1 MKCVRFLSFP
11 LAVILFAACDSGTTL
26 QTTADGGN
34 QGSEPEG
41 IETIDFFGTESGDS
55 ETIPYEPEL
64 GFALPARGILS
75 VNTALIGSS
84 TDGASY
90 RQDCAPGQVLVGL
103 EGFASGDRV
112 SQVSARCVEAD
123 AAGVWAG
130 AAQVAGNP
138 VGITSGNPFKLDC
151 EAGHAITGIT
161 GVTRNNVVASV
172 QIHCAKL
179 DGPTSTSGDTK
190 DSNVVGVNDFAIARQ
205 LCGSGAVAT
214 GIQGRANNEMRGL
227 GLVCVESPATA
238 GRWTNPFN
246 WPVQAV
252 HAVMTPQGDIM
263 SFGFRNGSG
272 NRFDYDLWSPD
283 LGTADSSHNTF
294 ASDQGVVSFCN
305 ASIVMPSDGNILM
318 PGGTKINSDNAG
330 VADVPIYD
338 TVTGGLSRAPDM
350 ANPRWY
356 PTTVTLPNGEILV
369 AGGRDVAGVAIN
381 TPEIYSPET
390 NQWRSLFGANMA
402 GLDWSYPRLWVAEDG
417 RVFGISRNE
426 MYYINPQQ
434 SGELQRLGSFSGEF
448 ITHGE
453 ATAVMYRPGKILQLG
468 GNRSGGTNAVVIDIN
483 GPTPEVRAVEDM
495 GVARSAWPSSQILAD
510 GTVMVSG
517 GSRLVND
524 AVTAALNPEI
534 WDPDTEKWTVVS
546 GFKWPRLYHSNSVLL
561 KDGTVMIAGGGN
573 PGPVTNYN
581 AEIFSPP
588 YLFNDD
594 GSPAARPEITGAPE
608 QGAYGQQITLLTQAS
623 EVAKVTFIKTTAVT
637 HSFNV
642 EQRYMELPFSSDNS
656 GTIQVGLPASP
667 TVATP
672 GFYLMFVVND
682 SGIPSEANI
691 IKLGGEPGV
700 DPEPPVVIPEPPS
713 VQADSLLVNGG
724 FEDGTSNWLSCS
736 DASLSVANGR
746 ANNGAQALS
755 QVTGACLYQEFAAIA
770 GETYTVSCDAF
781 TQGSAYSSISFN
793 MLDTNFTPLATDTS
807 VVTATEYTAHG
818 QSLTAPANTV
828 LGAVTLYSEG
838 PTWYDSCVVT
848 ASGTANPPAS
858 VPITVVPDPV
868 APEVVLN
875 PGNAPGPAVITVPDL
890 TPPAYN
896 LLANSTFTDGKASWL
911 DCASTQLTS
920 VETDAQTASNLLKVE
935 NAGCIYQEFPVT
947 EGRQY
952 MLQCSAKSEGSK
964 YSSISFQMAD
974 ATYNELE
981 SQVNVVAP
989 GQFQT
994 YAATLTAPAYSA
1006 TSAVTL
1012 YSEDIT
1018 RVASCFVEEI

>member
-1 MKCVRFLSFP
+1 
-11 LAVILFAACDSGTTL
+11 
-26 QTTADGGN
+26 
-34 QGSEPEG
+34 
-41 IETIDFFGTESGDS
+41 
-55 ETIPYEPEL
+55 
-64 GFALPARGILS
+64 
-75 VNTALIGSS
+75 
-84 TDGASY
+84 
-90 RQDCAPGQVLVGL
+90 
-103 EGFASGDRV
+103 
-112 SQVSARCVEAD
+112 
-123 AAGVWAG
+123 
-130 AAQVAGNP
+130 
-138 VGITSGNPFKLDC
+138 
-151 EAGHAITGIT
+151 
-161 GVTRNNVVASV
+161 
-172 QIHCAKL
+172 
-179 DGPTSTSGDTK
+179 
-190 DSNVVGVNDFAIARQ
+190 
-205 LCGSGAVAT
+205 
-214 GIQGRANNEMRGL
+214 
-227 GLVCVESPATA
+227 
-238 GRWTNPFN
+238 
-246 WPVQAV
+246 
-252 HAVMTPQGDIM
+252 M

-272 NRFDYDLWSPD
+272 NRFDYDLWSHD

-305 ASIVMPSDGNILM
+305 ASIVMPSNGNILM

-330 VADVPIYD
+330 VADVPVYNP
-338 TVTGGLSRAPDM
+338 VTGGLSRAPDM

-402 GLDWSYPRLWVAEDG
+402 GFDWSYPRLWVAGDG
-417 RVFGISRNE
+417 RVFGISKNE

-434 SGELQRLGSFSGEF
+434 SGALQRLGSFSGKF

-453 ATAVMYRPGKILQLG
+453 ATAVMYRPGKILQIG
-468 GNRSGGTNAVVIDIN
+468 GNTSGGTNAVVIDIN

-510 GTVMVSG
+510 GTVLVTG

-546 GFKWPRLYHSNSVLL
+546 GFKWPRLYHSNSILL
-561 KDGTVMIAGGGN
+561 KDATVMIAGGGN

-594 GSPAARPEITGAPE
+594 GSPAVRPEITAAPE

-623 EVAKVTFIKTTAVT
+623 EVAKVTFVKTTAVT
-637 HSFNV
+637 HSFNM
-642 EQRYMELPFSSDNS
+642 EQRYMELPFSSDSS
-656 GTIQVGLPASP
+656 GAIQVELPASA

-682 SGIPSEANI
+682 NGTPSEGI
-691 IKLGGEPGV
+691 IINLGDEPGIN
-700 DPEPPVVIPEPPS
+700 PEPPVMQPEPPS
-713 VQADSLLVNGG
+713 VQVDSLIVNGG
-724 FEDGTSNWLSCS
+724 FEDGTNNWLSCS

-755 QVTGACLYQEFAAIA
+755 QVTGACLYQEFAAQA

-793 MLDTNFTPLATDTS
+793 MLDGAFAPLATETS
-807 VVTATEYTAHG
+807 VVTGTEYAAYG

-828 LGAVTLYSEG
+828 RGAVTLYSEG
-838 PTWYDSCVVT
+838 PTWFDSCVVS
-848 ASGTANPPAS
+848 AGGAAGPANPPTPEP
-858 VPITVVPDPV
+858 VTVVPDPV
-868 APEVVLN
+868 SPEIVLN
-875 PGNAPGPAVITVPDL
+875 PGIAPGPAVIAVPDQ
-890 TPPAYN
+890 TPPASN
-896 LLANSTFTDGKASWL
+896 VLVNSTFADGKSDWL
-911 DCASTQLTS
+911 DCAGPQLTS
-920 VETDAQTASNLLKVE
+920 VETDAQTATSVLKVE

-947 EGRQY
+947 VGKQY
-952 MLQCSAKSEGSK
+952 KLQCSAMSEGSR

-974 ATYNELE
+974 AVYNQLE

-994 YAATLTAPAYSA
+994 YTATLTAPETSN

-1012 YSEDIT
+1012 YSEDVT

>member
-1 MKCVRFLSFP
+1 MKNIRFLSLP
-11 LAVILFAACDSGTTL
+11 LAVVLFTACDNGTSVL
-26 QTTADGGN
+26 ATADRD
-34 QGSEPEG
+34 EPEG
-41 IETIDFFGTESGDS
+41 IETIDFFGTESADS
-55 ETIPYEPEL
+55 ETIAYEPEL

-84 TDGASY
+84 TDGTDF
-90 RQDCAPGQVLVGL
+90 RQDCAAGQVLVGL

-112 SQVSARCVEAD
+112 SQVSARCVEASD
-123 AAGVWAG
+123 TGDWVG
-130 AAQVAGNP
+130 SAQVEGNA
-138 VGITSGNPFKLDC
+138 VGINSGNPFNLDC
-151 EAGHAITGIT
+151 ATGHAVTGVTGIT
-161 GVTRNNVVASV
+161 RNNAVASV

-179 DGPTSTSGDTK
+179 NGSSSTSGESN
-190 DSNVVGVNDFAIARQ
+190 DSNVVGVNDWPIARQ
-205 LCGSGAVAT
+205 LCGAGAVAT

-227 GLVCVESPATA
+227 GLVCHESPATA
-238 GRWTNPFN
+238 GRWSNPFD

-252 HAVMTPQGDIM
+252 HAVMTPQGDIL
-263 SFGFRNGSG
+263 SFGFRSGSG
-272 NRFDYDLWSPD
+272 NLFDYDVWSPE
-283 LGTADSSHNTF
+283 LGTADSSHTTF

-305 ASIVMPSDGNILM
+305 ASIVMPSNGSILM
-318 PGGTKINSDNAG
+318 PGGTKIKSDNAG

-338 TVTGGLSRAPDM
+338 TVTGSLSRAPDM

-381 TPEIYSPET
+381 TPEIYSPDT

-402 GLDWSYPRLWVAEDG
+402 GLDWSYPRLWVAKDG
-417 RVFGISRNE
+417 RVFGVSKNE

-434 SGELQRLGSFSGEF
+434 SGALQRAGSFSGEF

-468 GNRSGGTNAVVIDIN
+468 GNKSGGTNAVVIDIN
-483 GPTPEVRAVEDM
+483 GDAPEVRAVESM
-495 GVARSAWPSSQILAD
+495 GLSRSAWPSSQILAD

-517 GSRLVND
+517 GSRVVND

-546 GFKWPRLYHSNSVLL
+546 GFKWPRLYHSNSILL
-561 KDGTVMIAGGGN
+561 KDATVMIAGGGN

-594 GSPAARPEITGAPE
+594 GSPAVRPEITGAPE
-608 QGAYGQQITLLTQAS
+608 KGAYGQQITLNTLAS
-623 EVAKVTFIKTTAVT
+623 EVAKVTFVKTTAVT

-642 EQRYMELPFSSDNS
+642 EQRYMELPFSSDNG

-667 TVATP
+667 NVATP
-672 GFYLMFVVND
+672 GYYLMFVINEN
-682 SGIPSEANI
+682 GTPSEATI
-691 IKLGGEPGV
+691 IKLGDEPGIT
-700 DPEPPVVIPEPPS
+700 PEPPVVQPEPPA

-724 FEDGTSNWLSCS
+724 FEDGKNDWLDCS
-736 DASLSVANGR
+736 DPSLSVVGGR

-755 QVTGACLYQEFAAIA
+755 QVTGACLYQEFSVQP
-770 GETYTVSCDAF
+770 GSTYTVSCDAF
-781 TQGSAYSSISFN
+781 TQGSAYSSVSIN
-793 MLDTNFTPLATDTS
+793 MLDAAYTELTTEST
-807 VVTATEYTAHG
+807 VVTSADYTAHS
-818 QSLTAPANTV
+818 QSLTAPQNAAFS
-828 LGAVTLYSEG
+828 AVTLYSEG
-838 PTWYDSCVVT
+838 PTYFDSCVVT
-848 ASGTANPPAS
+848 TNSTDPVNPVVTQPAVDPITDPVVTNPVTPPTTAPLVPPA
-858 VPITVVPDPV
+858 
-868 APEVVLN
+868 
-875 PGNAPGPAVITVPDL
+875 G
-890 TPPAYN
+890 N
-896 LLANSTFTDGKASWL
+896 LLVNSDFSDGKTSWY
-911 DCASTQLTS
+911 DCGSTQATT
-920 VETDAQTASNLLKVE
+920 VETDAVSATASLKVE

-947 EGRQY
+947 AGSQY
-952 MLQCSAKSEGSK
+952 RMQCSAKSEGTM

-974 ATYNELE
+974 ATYNQLD

-989 GQFQT
+989 GDFQT
-994 YAATLTAPAYSA
+994 YTAILTAPASSA